1 MKGNMMEWGLT
12 IPQAISHAEKYNFD
26 GQLISREL
34 DGSIKKSTYGESIQ
48 RSKKLANALNKL
60 GITLH
65 DTVATI
71 AWNNSRHFETYFGVS
86 GMGAILHTLNP
97 RYSPAQLVY
106 ILNHAEDK
114 VLIIDPTFI
123 PLVEGVQD
131 QLNFVETIII
141 AAEKSSIPANNL
153 NNACS
158 YDDLLE
164 QESTEYQWPELSED
178 TSSALCYTSGTT
190 GNPKGVLYSHRST
203 ILHAISIAGTMGFH
217 SSSAVLP
224 VVPMFHVNAWGVPYS
239 ALINGFT
246 LVLPGHALDGESLYE
261 LVQQESVDC
270 LLGVPTVWL
279 GLLQYLEGK
288 GLKMES
294 VDQVLVGG
302 SAAPYAMIK
311 AFDEQHDA
319 FLTHGWGMTE
329 MSPLG
334 TINTQTKK
342 AMSLPTEERY
352 QLQTKQGYPMFGV
365 EIKTVDDDDKE
376 LPRDGEASGALK
388 VKGPWIMH
396 TYFKAEGPAVDD
408 EGWFDTGDV
417 ATIHPDGCM
426 QIVDRAK
433 DVIKTGGEWISSID
447 LENAALT
454 HENIL
459 EACVVGVPHPKWDER
474 PLLFLITKDGN
485 EIDKQEINDFLLE
498 KVVKWWLPDDIIF
511 VKELPHG
518 ATGKLLKVDLREEYK
533 EHLTGEIICC
543 TL

>member
-1 MKGNMMEWGLT
+1 MNGNMMGWDLT
-12 IPQAISHAEKYNFD
+12 IPQAISHAEKYNYD
-26 GQLISREL
+26 GKLISREL
-34 DGSIKKSTYGESIQ
+34 DGSIKETTYGESIK
-48 RSKKLANALNKL
+48 RSKKLANALSKL
-60 GITLH
+60 GINLH
-65 DTVATI
+65 DRVATI

-86 GMGAILHTLNP
+86 GMGAVLHTLNP

-123 PLVEGVQD
+123 PLVEGVQE

-141 AAEKSSIPANNL
+141 AAEKSSIPDNSL
-153 NNACS
+153 NNSCS

-164 QESTEYQWPELSED
+164 QESIEYQWPDLSED

-203 ILHAISIAGTMGFH
+203 ILHAISIAGTMGFE

-246 LVLPGHALDGESLYE
+246 LVLPGHALDGESLFE
-261 LVQQESVDC
+261 LVQKESVDC

-294 VDQVLVGG
+294 VNQVLVGG

-365 EIKTVDDDDKE
+365 EIKTVDDKNEE

-396 TYFKAEGPAVDD
+396 TYYKADEPAVDD

-485 EIDKQEINDFLLE
+485 EIEKQEINDFLLE

-518 ATGKLLKVDLREEYK
+518 ATGKLLKVDLREKYK
-533 EHLTGEIICC
+533 EHLMEK
-543 TL
+543 

>member
-365 EIKTVDDDDKE
+365 EIKTVDDDGKE
-376 LPRDGEASGALK
+376 LPSDGEASGALK

-396 TYFKAEGPAVDD
+396 TYFKAEGPAVDN

-533 EHLTGEIICC
+533 EHLMEK
-543 TL
+543 

>member
-1 MKGNMMEWGLT
+1 MKGNMMEWDLT

-164 QESTEYQWPELSED
+164 QESSEYQWPELSED

-533 EHLTGEIICC
+533 EHLMEK
-543 TL
+543 

>member
-1 MKGNMMEWGLT
+1 MKGNMMEWDLT

-34 DGSIKKSTYGESIQ
+34 DGSIKKTTYGESIQ

-131 QLNFVETIII
+131 QLNFVKTIII
-141 AAEKSSIPANNL
+141 AAEKSAIPANNL

-164 QESTEYQWPELSED
+164 QESTEYQWPKLSED

-288 GLKMES
+288 RLKMES

-396 TYFKAEGPAVDD
+396 TYYKADGPAVDD

-485 EIDKQEINDFLLE
+485 QIDKQEINDFLLE

-533 EHLTGEIICC
+533 EHLMEK
-543 TL
+543 

>member
-1 MKGNMMEWGLT
+1 MKGNMMNWGLT
-12 IPQAISHAEKYNFD
+12 IPQAILHAEKYNVD

-34 DGSIKKSTYGESIQ
+34 DGSINSTTYGASIK
-48 RSKKLANALNKL
+48 RSKRLANALTKL
-60 GITLH
+60 GVKIH
-65 DTVATI
+65 DRVATI
-71 AWNNSRHFETYFGVS
+71 AWNNSRHFETYFAVS

-97 RYSPAQLVY
+97 RYSPDQLIY
-106 ILNHAEDK
+106 ILNHAEDS

-123 PLVEGVQD
+123 PLVESVQD
-131 QLNFVETIII
+131 KLDTVKTIII
-141 AAEKSSIPANNL
+141 ASSKEAIPENNL
-153 NNACS
+153 NNSLS
-158 YDDLLE
+158 YEELINDELDE
-164 QESTEYQWPELSED
+164 FDWPEMAED
-178 TSSALCYTSGTT
+178 DAASLCYTSGTT

-203 ILHAISIAGTMGFH
+203 ILHAISISGTMGFE
-217 SSSAVLP
+217 SSSSVLP

-261 LVQQESVDC
+261 LVQKESVDC

-288 GLKMES
+288 NLKLDS

-302 SAAPYAMIK
+302 SAAPYSMIK

-334 TINTQTKK
+334 TINTPTKK
-342 AMSLPTEERY
+342 TMSLPIEDRY

-365 EIKTVDDDDKE
+365 EIKTEDDQGNE

-396 TYFKAEGPAVDD
+396 TYYKADGPAVDD
-408 EGWFDTGDV
+408 KGWFDTGDV

-447 LENAALT
+447 LENAVLT
-454 HENIL
+454 HENVL

-485 EIDKQEINDFLLE
+485 EMDKQEINDFLLQ

-518 ATGKLLKVDLREEYK
+518 ATGKLLKVELREEYK
-533 EHLTGEIICC
+533 EHLMEK
-543 TL
+543 

>member
-1 MKGNMMEWGLT
+1 MNGNMMGWDLT
-12 IPQAISHAEKYNFD
+12 IPQAISHAEKYNYD
-26 GQLISREL
+26 GKLISREL
-34 DGSIKKSTYGESIQ
+34 DGSIKETTYGESIK
-48 RSKKLANALNKL
+48 RSKKLANALSKL
-60 GITLH
+60 GINLH
-65 DTVATI
+65 DRVATI

-86 GMGAILHTLNP
+86 GMGAVLHTLNP

-131 QLNFVETIII
+131 QLNFIETIII
-141 AAEKSSIPANNL
+141 AAEKSSIPDNSL
-153 NNACS
+153 NNSCS

-164 QESTEYQWPELSED
+164 QESSEYQWPDLSED

-203 ILHAISIAGTMGFH
+203 ILHAISIAGTMGFE

-261 LVQQESVDC
+261 LVQKEYVDC

-294 VDQVLVGG
+294 VNQVLVGG

-365 EIKTVDDDDKE
+365 EIKTVDDNNEE

-396 TYFKAEGPAVDD
+396 TYYKADEPAVDD

-485 EIDKQEINDFLLE
+485 QIDKQEINDFLLE

-533 EHLTGEIICC
+533 EHLMEK
-543 TL
+543 

>member
-1 MKGNMMEWGLT
+1 MKGNMMEWDLT

-34 DGSIKKSTYGESIQ
+34 DGSIKKTTYGESIQ
-48 RSKKLANALNKL
+48 RSKQLANALNKL
-60 GITLH
+60 GVTLH

-131 QLNFVETIII
+131 QLNFLETIII
-141 AAEKSSIPANNL
+141 AAEKSAIPENNL

-158 YDDLLE
+158 YDDLLA
-164 QESTEYQWPELSED
+164 QESSEYQWPELSED

-365 EIKTVDDDDKE
+365 EIKTVDDDNKE

-533 EHLTGEIICC
+533 EHLLEK
-543 TL
+543 

>member
-1 MKGNMMEWGLT
+1 MKGNMMEWDLT

-131 QLNFVETIII
+131 QLNFLETIII

-153 NNACS
+153 NNSFS

-164 QESTEYQWPELSED
+164 QESSEYQWPVLSED

-365 EIKTVDDDDKE
+365 EIKTVDDDNKE

-485 EIDKQEINDFLLE
+485 QIDKQEINDFLLE

-533 EHLTGEIICC
+533 EHLMEK
-543 TL
+543 

>member
-1 MKGNMMEWGLT
+1 MNGNMMGWDLT
-12 IPQAISHAEKYNFD
+12 IPQAISHAEKYNYD
-26 GQLISREL
+26 GKLISREL
-34 DGSIKKSTYGESIQ
+34 DGSINETTYGESIK
-48 RSKKLANALNKL
+48 RSKKLANALSKL
-60 GITLH
+60 GINLH
-65 DTVATI
+65 DRVATI

-86 GMGAILHTLNP
+86 GMGAVLHTLNP

-141 AAEKSSIPANNL
+141 AAEKSSIPDNSL
-153 NNACS
+153 NNSCS

-164 QESTEYQWPELSED
+164 QESIEYQWPDLSED

-203 ILHAISIAGTMGFH
+203 ILHAISIAGTMGFE

-261 LVQQESVDC
+261 LVQKESVDC

-294 VDQVLVGG
+294 VNQVLVGG

-311 AFDEQHDA
+311 AFNEQHDA

-365 EIKTVDDDDKE
+365 EIKTVDDKNEE

-396 TYFKAEGPAVDD
+396 TYYKADESAVDD

-485 EIDKQEINDFLLE
+485 EIEKQEINDFLLE

-518 ATGKLLKVDLREEYK
+518 ATGKLLKVDLREKYK
-533 EHLTGEIICC
+533 EHLMEK
-543 TL
+543 

>member
-1 MKGNMMEWGLT
+1 MNGNMMGWDLT
-12 IPQAISHAEKYNFD
+12 IPQAISHAEKYNYD
-26 GQLISREL
+26 GKLISREL
-34 DGSIKKSTYGESIQ
+34 DGSIKETTYGESIK

-60 GITLH
+60 GINLH
-65 DTVATI
+65 DRVATI

-86 GMGAILHTLNP
+86 GMGAVLHTLNP

-131 QLNFVETIII
+131 QLNFVEVIII
-141 AAEKSSIPANNL
+141 AAEKSSIPDNNL

-164 QESTEYQWPELSED
+164 QESSEYQWPELSED

-203 ILHAISIAGTMGFH
+203 ILHAISIAGTMGFE

-294 VDQVLVGG
+294 VNQVLVGG

-342 AMSLPTEERY
+342 AMSLTTEERY

-365 EIKTVDDDDKE
+365 EIMTVDDNNEE

-396 TYFKAEGPAVDD
+396 TYYKAEEAAVDD

-447 LENAALT
+447 LENAVLT
-454 HENIL
+454 HQNVV

-485 EIDKQEINDFLLE
+485 EIDKKEINDFLLE

-518 ATGKLLKVDLREEYK
+518 ATGKLLKVELREEYK
-533 EHLTGEIICC
+533 EHLMEK
-543 TL
+543 

>member
-1 MKGNMMEWGLT
+1 MNGNMMKWDLT
-12 IPQAISHAEKYNFD
+12 ISQAISHAEKYNVD
-26 GQLISREL
+26 GKLISREL
-34 DGSIKKSTYGESIQ
+34 DGSIKSTTYGETIK
-48 RSKKLANALNKL
+48 RSKKLANALKRL
-60 GITLH
+60 GVNLH
-65 DTVATI
+65 DRVATI
-71 AWNNSRHFETYFGVS
+71 AWNNSRHFETYFAVS

-97 RYSPAQLVY
+97 RYSPAQLIY
-106 ILNHAEDK
+106 ILNHAEDR
-114 VLIIDPTFI
+114 VLIVDPTFI

-131 QLNFVETIII
+131 QLQTIEVIII
-141 AAEKSSIPANNL
+141 ASSKDFIPENNL
-153 NNACS
+153 NNSFS
-158 YDDLLE
+158 YEDLIKDE
-164 QESTEYQWPELSED
+164 PDEYDWPTFDED
-178 TSSALCYTSGTT
+178 TAASLCYTSGTT

-203 ILHAISIAGTMGFH
+203 ILHATTISGSLGFD
-217 SSSAVLP
+217 SSSSVLP

-239 ALINGFT
+239 AMITGFT

-261 LVQQESVDC
+261 LVQQESVDSM
-270 LLGVPTVWL
+270 LGVPTVWL
-279 GLLQYLEGK
+279 GLLQFLEGK
-288 GLKMES
+288 GLKLDS

-334 TINTQTKK
+334 TINAPTRKTI
-342 AMSLPTEERY
+342 SLPKEERY
-352 QLQTKQGYPMFGV
+352 QLQTKQGYPLFGV
-365 EIKTVDDDDKE
+365 EIKTVNDENEE
-376 LPRDGEASGALK
+376 LPRNGEASGALK

-396 TYFKAEGPAVDD
+396 TYYKAEDPAVDE

-447 LENAALT
+447 LENAVLT
-454 HENIL
+454 HENVL

-485 EIDKQEINDFLLE
+485 EMDRQEINDFLLE

-518 ATGKLLKVDLREEYK
+518 ATGKLLKVELREEYK
-533 EHLTGEIICC
+533 DHLMEK
-543 TL
+543 

>member
-34 DGSIKKSTYGESIQ
+34 DGSIKKSTYGESIK

-533 EHLTGEIICC
+533 EHLMEK
-543 TL
+543 

>member
-1 MKGNMMEWGLT
+1 MNGNMMGWDLT

-26 GQLISREL
+26 GKLISREL
-34 DGSIKKSTYGESIQ
+34 DGSIRKTTYGESIK

-60 GITLH
+60 GINLH
-65 DTVATI
+65 DRVATI

-131 QLNFVETIII
+131 QLKFIEVIII
-141 AAEKSSIPANNL
+141 AAEKSSIPDNNL
-153 NNACS
+153 NNSCS

-164 QESTEYQWPELSED
+164 KESSEYQWPELTED

-217 SSSAVLP
+217 ASSAVLP

-288 GLKMES
+288 GLKLES
-294 VDQVLVGG
+294 VNQVLVGG

-311 AFDEQHDA
+311 AFDKQHDA

-342 AMSLPTEERY
+342 AMSLPIEERY

-365 EIKTVDDDDKE
+365 EIKTVNDKNQE

-396 TYFKAEGPAVDD
+396 TYYKAEGPAVDE

-447 LENAALT
+447 LENAVLT
-454 HENIL
+454 HENVL

-485 EIDKQEINDFLLE
+485 EIDKKEINDFLLE

-518 ATGKLLKVDLREEYK
+518 ATGKLLKVELREEYK
-533 EHLTGEIICC
+533 EHLMEK
-543 TL
+543 

>member
-1 MKGNMMEWGLT
+1 MKGNMMEWDLT

-141 AAEKSSIPANNL
+141 AAEKSAIPANNL

-164 QESTEYQWPELSED
+164 QESSEYQWPELTED

-533 EHLTGEIICC
+533 EHLMEK
-543 TL
+543 

>member
-1 MKGNMMEWGLT
+1 MKGNMMEWDLT

-34 DGSIKKSTYGESIQ
+34 DGSIKKTTYGESIQ
-48 RSKKLANALNKL
+48 RSKQLANALNKL
-60 GITLH
+60 GVTLH

-131 QLNFVETIII
+131 QLNFVKTIII
-141 AAEKSSIPANNL
+141 AAEKSTIPDNNL

-164 QESTEYQWPELSED
+164 QESSEYQWPELNED

-365 EIKTVDDDDKE
+365 EIKTVDDDNKE

-533 EHLTGEIICC
+533 EHLMEK
-543 TL
+543 

>member
-141 AAEKSSIPANNL
+141 AAEKSAIPENNL

-164 QESTEYQWPELSED
+164 QESSEYQWPELNED

-342 AMSLPTEERY
+342 AMSLPIEERY

-365 EIKTVDDDDKE
+365 EIKTVDDDGKE
-376 LPRDGEASGALK
+376 LPRDGETSGALK

-396 TYFKAEGPAVDD
+396 TYFKADGPAVDD
-408 EGWFDTGDV
+408 QGWFDTGDV

-485 EIDKQEINDFLLE
+485 QIDKQEINDFLLE

-533 EHLTGEIICC
+533 EHLMEK
-543 TL
+543 

>member
-1 MKGNMMEWGLT
+1 MNGNMMNWDLN
-12 IPQAISHAEKYNFD
+12 ISQAISHAEKYNFD
-26 GQLISREL
+26 GKLISREL
-34 DGSIKKSTYGESIQ
+34 DGSIKSTTYGESIK
-48 RSKKLANALNKL
+48 RSKKLANALSKQ
-60 GITLH
+60 GIVPG
-65 DTVATI
+65 DRVATI
-71 AWNNSRHFETYFGVS
+71 AWNNSRHFEAYFGVS

-106 ILNHAEDK
+106 ILNHAEDRI
-114 VLIIDPTFI
+114 LIIDPTFI

-131 QLNFVETIII
+131 QLNTIECIII
-141 AAEKSSIPANNL
+141 AAAKDAIPENNL
-153 NNACS
+153 NNAFS
-158 YDDLLE
+158 YEDLIHG
-164 QESTEYQWPELSED
+164 ESDQYDWPELTED
-178 TSSALCYTSGTT
+178 TAASLCYTSGTT

-203 ILHAISIAGTMGFH
+203 ILHATSIAGALGFD

-224 VVPMFHVNAWGVPYS
+224 VVPMFHVNAWGVPYA

-261 LVQQESVDC
+261 LVQKESVDS
-270 LLGVPTVWL
+270 LMGVPTVWL
-279 GLLQYLEGK
+279 GLLQYLETK
-288 GLKMES
+288 SLKLDS
-294 VDQVLVGG
+294 VHQVLVGG

-334 TINTQTKK
+334 TINAPTKK
-342 AMSLPTEERY
+342 TLSLPNEERY
-352 QLQTKQGYPMFGV
+352 QLQTKQGYPLFGV
-365 EIKTVDDDDKE
+365 EIKTVNDDNIE
-376 LPRDGEASGALK
+376 LPRDGESSGALK

-396 TYFKAEGPAVDD
+396 TYYKADEPAVDE

-447 LENAALT
+447 LENAVLT
-454 HENIL
+454 HENVL

-485 EIDKQEINDFLLE
+485 EIDKQEINDFLSE

-518 ATGKLLKVDLREEYK
+518 ATGKLLKVELREEYK
-533 EHLTGEIICC
+533 EHLMEK
-543 TL
+543 

>member
-60 GITLH
+60 GIILH

-141 AAEKSSIPANNL
+141 AAEKSAIPANNL

-533 EHLTGEIICC
+533 EHLMEK
-543 TL
+543 

>member
-1 MKGNMMEWGLT
+1 MKGNMMEWDLT

-34 DGSIKKSTYGESIQ
+34 DGSIKKTTYGESIK

-60 GITLH
+60 GINLH

-131 QLNFVETIII
+131 QLNFVEVIII

-153 NNACS
+153 NNSCS

-164 QESTEYQWPELSED
+164 QESSEYQWPVLRED

-203 ILHAISIAGTMGFH
+203 ILHAISIAGTMGFE

-294 VDQVLVGG
+294 VNQVLVGG

-342 AMSLPTEERY
+342 AMSLPIEERY

-365 EIKTVDDDDKE
+365 EIKTVDDSNEE

-396 TYFKAEGPAVDD
+396 TYYKAEEPAVDD

-447 LENAALT
+447 LENAVLT
-454 HENIL
+454 HKNVV

-485 EIDKQEINDFLLE
+485 EIDKKEINDFLLE

-518 ATGKLLKVDLREEYK
+518 ATGKLLKVELREEYK
-533 EHLTGEIICC
+533 EHLMEK
-543 TL
+543 

>member
-1 MKGNMMEWGLT
+1 MKGNMMEWDLT

-34 DGSIKKSTYGESIQ
+34 DGSIKKTTYGESIQ
-48 RSKKLANALNKL
+48 RSKQLANALNKL

-365 EIKTVDDDDKE
+365 EIKTVDDDGKE

-485 EIDKQEINDFLLE
+485 QIDKQEINDFLLE

-533 EHLTGEIICC
+533 EHLMEK
-543 TL
+543 

>member
-1 MKGNMMEWGLT
+1 MNGNMMGWDLA
-12 IPQAISHAEKYNFD
+12 ISQAISHAEKYHFD
-26 GQLISREL
+26 GKLISREL
-34 DGSIKKSTYGESIQ
+34 DGSIQKTTYGETIK
-48 RSKKLANALNKL
+48 RSKKLANALKRL
-60 GITLH
+60 GVNVH
-65 DTVATI
+65 ERVATI
-71 AWNNSRHFETYFGVS
+71 AWNNSRHFETYFAVS
-86 GMGAILHTLNP
+86 GMGAVLHTLNP

-123 PLVEGVQD
+123 PLVEAVRD
-131 QLNFVETIII
+131 QLNFLEVIII
-141 AAEKSSIPANNL
+141 AADKDSIPENNL
-153 NNACS
+153 NNSYS
-158 YDDLLE
+158 YDEIIE
-164 QESTEYQWPELSED
+164 QEPSEYQWPELGENTAAS
-178 TSSALCYTSGTT
+178 LCYTSGTT

-203 ILHAISIAGTMGFH
+203 ILHAASIAGALSFD
-217 SSSAVLP
+217 SSSAILP
-224 VVPMFHVNAWGVPYS
+224 VVPMFHVNAWGVPYA

-246 LVLPGHALDGESLYE
+246 LVLPGHALDGKSLFE
-261 LVQQESVDC
+261 LIQQESVDS

-288 GLKMES
+288 GLRMDS
-294 VDQVLVGG
+294 VNQVLVGG

-334 TINTQTKK
+334 TINAPTKK
-342 AMSLPTEERY
+342 TLSLPTEERY
-352 QLQTKQGYPMFGV
+352 QLQTKQGYPLFGV
-365 EIKTVDDDDKE
+365 EIKTVNDQNDE
-376 LPRDGEASGALK
+376 LPRDGETSGALK

-396 TYFKAEGPAVDD
+396 TYFKAEEPAVDS

-447 LENAALT
+447 LENAILT
-454 HENIL
+454 HENVL

-474 PLLFLITKDGN
+474 PLLFLITKDSKS
-485 EIDKQEINDFLLE
+485 IDKKEINDFLLE

-518 ATGKLLKVDLREEYK
+518 ATGKLLKVELREQYK
-533 EHLTGEIICC
+533 DHLMEK
-543 TL
+543 

>member
-365 EIKTVDDDDKE
+365 EIKTVDDDGKE

-485 EIDKQEINDFLLE
+485 EIPKQEINDFLLE

-533 EHLTGEIICC
+533 EHLTGN
-543 TL
+543 

>member
-1 MKGNMMEWGLT
+1 MNGNMMGWDLT

-26 GQLISREL
+26 GKLISREL
-34 DGSIKKSTYGESIQ
+34 DGSIKKTTYGESIQ

-60 GITLH
+60 GINLH

-131 QLNFVETIII
+131 QLNFVEIIII
-141 AAEKSSIPANNL
+141 AAEKSSIPDNKL
-153 NNACS
+153 NNSFS

-164 QESTEYQWPELSED
+164 QESSEYQWPELSED
-178 TSSALCYTSGTT
+178 TASALCYTSGTT

-342 AMSLPTEERY
+342 AMSLPIEERY

-365 EIKTVDDDDKE
+365 EIKTVDDDGKE

-459 EACVVGVPHPKWDER
+459 EACVVGVPHQKWDER

-485 EIDKQEINDFLLE
+485 EIPTQEINDFLLE

-533 EHLTGEIICC
+533 EHLTGN
-543 TL
+543 

>member
-1 MKGNMMEWGLT
+1 MNGNMMGWDLT
-12 IPQAISHAEKYNFD
+12 IPQAISHAEKYNYD
-26 GQLISREL
+26 GKLISREL
-34 DGSIKKSTYGESIQ
+34 DGSIKETTYGESIK
-48 RSKKLANALNKL
+48 RSKKLANALSKL
-60 GITLH
+60 GINLH
-65 DTVATI
+65 DRVATI

-86 GMGAILHTLNP
+86 GMGAVLHTLNP

-141 AAEKSSIPANNL
+141 AAEKSSIPDNSL
-153 NNACS
+153 NNSCS
-158 YDDLLE
+158 YDELLE
-164 QESTEYQWPELSED
+164 QESSEYQWPDLSED

-203 ILHAISIAGTMGFH
+203 ILHAISIAGTMGFE

-261 LVQQESVDC
+261 LVQKEYVDC

-294 VDQVLVGG
+294 VNQVLVGG

-365 EIKTVDDDDKE
+365 EIKTVDDNNEE

-396 TYFKAEGPAVDD
+396 TYYKADEPAVDD

-485 EIDKQEINDFLLE
+485 EIEKQEINDFLLE

-518 ATGKLLKVDLREEYK
+518 ATGKLLKVDLREKYK
-533 EHLTGEIICC
+533 EHLMEK
-543 TL
+543 